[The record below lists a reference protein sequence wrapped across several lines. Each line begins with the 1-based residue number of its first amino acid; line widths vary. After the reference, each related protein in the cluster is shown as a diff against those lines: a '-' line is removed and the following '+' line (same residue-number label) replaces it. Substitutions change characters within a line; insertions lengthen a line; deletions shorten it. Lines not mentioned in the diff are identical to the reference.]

1 MSNSCVYSP
10 TGEGTHWKRR
20 KHGGDRPNAKSQRLT
35 SPSQSSSA
43 GRPRKSLSP
52 PKVPPSGQPE
62 NFQNEDFGDPAMGDS
77 PLRNFEEEFD
87 ISDQILYGMI
97 PGFGPLCS
105 EGLVQ
110 SSGSPSQ
117 MGLERNPSST
127 SGPIATETTITVQS
141 SGKFL
146 HPRAVISHPVTTNY
160 TFLARMDSQLS
171 ATNKPD
177 YRFLKNWRVK
187 AI

>member
-10 TGEGTHWKRR
+10 TGEGTHGRRR
-20 KHGGDRPNAKSQRLT
+20 KHGGDRPSAKSQRLA
-35 SPSQSSSA
+35 SPSQSSSV

-52 PKVPPSGQPE
+52 PKVPPPGQRG
-62 NFQNEDFGDPAMGDS
+62 NSQNEDFGDPAMGGS

-97 PGFGPLCS
+97 PEFGPLGS
-105 EGLVQ
+105 EGFVQ

-117 MGLERNPSST
+117 MGLERNLSST
-127 SGPIATETTITVQS
+127 SGPITTETTITVDS

-146 HPRAVISHPVTTNY
+146 HPRAVISHP
-160 TFLARMDSQLS
+160 
-171 ATNKPD
+171 
-177 YRFLKNWRVK
+177 
-187 AI
+187 